1 MPFDHFDLIAGFYD
15 RAAQFTPSDMLL
27 DLLAPS
33 PACRLL
39 DAGGGTGR
47 VAAGL
52 RNLVGEAVVADLSSG
67 MLRRAADKGL
77 ASVCVPLENLP
88 FPPGAFD
95 RIVMMDAL
103 HHVHD
108 QRQTAAELWRVL
120 APRGRLVIVEPD
132 IRHFAVKLIALG
144 EKLLLMRS
152 HFLDGDR
159 IAALFEDRTAR
170 VSVTTDEFN
179 VFVLVEKVR

>member
-15 RAAQFTPSDMLL
+15 RAAQFTPSNLL
-27 DLLAPS
+27 IDLLAPA
-33 PACRLL
+33 PGCRLL

-52 RNLVGEAVVADLSSG
+52 RGLVREVVVADLSSG
-67 MLRRAADKGL
+67 MLRRAADKDL
-77 ASVCVPLENLP
+77 AAVCVPLENLP
-88 FPPGAFD
+88 FTPASFD
-95 RIVMMDAL
+95 RVIMMDAL

-108 QRQTAAELWRVL
+108 QRRTVGELWRVL
-120 APRGRLVIVEPD
+120 APRGRILIVEPD
-132 IRHFAVKLIALG
+132 IRRFAVKLIALG

-152 HFLDGDR
+152 HFLDGNA

-179 VFVLVEKVR
+179 VFVLAEKVR